1 MKRLCTI
8 ALAAGLLSGCSTMS
22 SWFSGF
28 TGGEDNTEPP
38 TPLTDIVDP
47 VPLAKLWSTS
57 VGVGYDEQFVNL
69 VPAAYGDHLY
79 VASRRGRVTAVNAE
93 TGKRDWEVKTKAAV
107 SAGPGVGE
115 GLVLLGTSDAEV
127 LALDAADGTQLWR
140 VRVGSEVLAVPQI
153 DLGRVIVQT
162 VDGNIAALDANDGRQ
177 LWIYDRSVP
186 VLTLRGTST
195 PAVQHGAV
203 IAGFANGKLVALS
216 ADSGFVAWETSV
228 AIPQGRSELERMV
241 DIDADP
247 VIAGG
252 AVYVTSF
259 QGRVAVL
266 DIQNGNS
273 GWKREM
279 SSHTG
284 LGVDFSQ
291 VYVTDDLSNVWAL
304 SRSTGATEWKLD
316 KLAYRGLTGPE
327 PFDEYVAVGD
337 AEGYVHLLSRYDGS
351 IAARVRV
358 DKEGIKAKP
367 LSLRDVLY
375 VYGNSGTLAAYS
387 LTGR

>member
-1 MKRLCTI
+1 MKRQFAFL
-8 ALAAGLLSGCSTMS
+8 LLSGLLSGCSTTA
-22 SWFSGF
+22 SWLSGF
-28 TGGEDNTEPP
+28 TGGEDNAEPP
-38 TPLTDIVDP
+38 TPLTDISDP
-47 VPLAKLWSTS
+47 VPLKKLWSTD

-69 VPAAYGDHLY
+69 VPVADAEHLY
-79 VASRRGRVTAVNAE
+79 VADRRGRVVAVNAG
-93 TGKRDWEVKTKAAV
+93 TGKREWEVSTKTPV
-107 SAGPGVGE
+107 SAGPGAGE

-127 LALDAADGTQLWR
+127 LALDAADGTVLWKA
-140 VRVGSEVLAVPQI
+140 RVGSEVLAVPQI
-153 DLGRVIVQT
+153 DLGKVIVQT
-162 VDGNIAALDANDGRQ
+162 ADGNIAALDAKDGRQ

-203 IAGFANGKLVALS
+203 VAGFANGKLVALS
-216 ADSGFVAWETSV
+216 ADNGFVAWETSV
-228 AIPQGRSELERMV
+228 AIPKGRSELERMV

-252 AVYVTSF
+252 AVYVATF

-266 DIQNGNS
+266 DIQNGNM
-273 GWKREM
+273 GWKRDM

-291 VYVTDDLSNVWAL
+291 VYVTDEQSHVWAL

-316 KLAYRGLTGPE
+316 QLAYRGLTGPE

-337 AEGYVHLLSRYDGS
+337 AEGYLHLLSRYDGR
-351 IAARVRV
+351 IAARVLV
-358 DKEGIKAKP
+358 DKAGIKARP
-367 LSLRDVLY
+367 LAWHDVLY
-375 VYGNSGTLAAYS
+375 VYGNSGDLAAYA
-387 LTGR
+387 LTDR